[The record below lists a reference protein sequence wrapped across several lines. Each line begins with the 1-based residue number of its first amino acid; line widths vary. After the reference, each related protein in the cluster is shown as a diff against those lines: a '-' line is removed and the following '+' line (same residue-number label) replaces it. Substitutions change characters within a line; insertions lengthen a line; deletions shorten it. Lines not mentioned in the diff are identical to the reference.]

1 MQCGILKIIET
12 EIETKIEPKIETK
25 IEEGVV
31 VLLQSLFK

>member
-12 EIETKIEPKIETK
+12 EIETKIETK